1 MAPDKGLSDRR
12 LAGVKGNKNRL
23 TYVFTANAD
32 CYASLSVV
40 RLGR

>member
-1 MAPDKGLSDRR
+1 MCMGILMVGCIRELSFRQGIFLVMR
-12 LAGVKGNKNRL
+12 L
-23 TYVFTANAD
+23 